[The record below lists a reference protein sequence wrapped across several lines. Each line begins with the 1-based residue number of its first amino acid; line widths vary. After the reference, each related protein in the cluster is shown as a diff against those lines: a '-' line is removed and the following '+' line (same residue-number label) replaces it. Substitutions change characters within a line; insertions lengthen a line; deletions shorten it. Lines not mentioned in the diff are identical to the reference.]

1 MAASS
6 VTSFM
11 RFLLSR
17 SITRS
22 CYSHTRGNF
31 NVNKD
36 TKVICQGFTGKQV
49 YIDLKYFKCSGE
61 VIYVRYILC
70 NVAKMTKQ
78 KFQRKYA
85 IFCALPTS
93 FI

>member
-6 VTSFM
+6 TTSFM

-36 TKVICQGFTGKQV
+36 TKVICQGFTGKQPLLRFIAEGLEN
-49 YIDLKYFKCSGE
+49 YPSFKL
-61 VIYVRYILC
+61 Y
-70 NVAKMTKQ
+70 Q
-78 KFQRKYA
+78 KAGFLTVSENSPH
-85 IFCALPTS
+85 I
-93 FI
+93 